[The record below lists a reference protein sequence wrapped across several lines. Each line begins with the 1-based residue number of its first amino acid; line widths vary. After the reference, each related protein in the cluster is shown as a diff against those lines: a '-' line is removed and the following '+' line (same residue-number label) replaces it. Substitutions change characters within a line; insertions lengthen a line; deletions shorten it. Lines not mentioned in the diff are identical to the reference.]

1 MSCQVL
7 SKNSITDKEYLE
19 LMIKHHNVAIR
30 INELALFSSDNDYI
44 LDYARRSKARE
55 EDEMLFM
62 QTSLRTMPNI
72 QSNTACGCERDV
84 PSSPLDHSYPDLF
97 KCHQCNEADFNTP
110 PNPKVDLNMTGV
122 NGTCSNTFAL
132 KQTDMISDS
141 DFVKQMISYH
151 NTAVELSK
159 LLIRST
165 KEPRLFVLAQT
176 IIADQQ
182 KEMFEL
188 NYLQNNL
195 YNWKNMIPKSFQ
207 CNNK

>member
-7 SKNSITDKEYLE
+7 SKDSITDKEYLE
-19 LMIKHHNVAIR
+19 LMIKHRNVAIR
-30 INELALFSSDNDYI
+30 MDELVLFSSDNDYI
-44 LDYARRSKARE
+44 LDYARRSKARQ

-72 QSNTACGCERDV
+72 QSNTSCGCDRDV
-84 PSSPLDHSYPDLF
+84 PSTPLDHAYPDLF
-97 KCHQCNEADFNTP
+97 DCHQCNEADFSSP
-110 PNPKVDLNMTGV
+110 PNPKVELNM
-122 NGTCSNTFAL
+122 NGSCSNTFAL
-132 KQTDMISDS
+132 KPSDMISDS
-141 DFVKQMISYH
+141 DYVKHMVSH
-151 NTAVELSK
+151 NNTAVELSK
-159 LLIRST
+159 LLLRST

-176 IIADQQ
+176 VIADQQ

-207 CNNK
+207 CNK